1 MDNVGIDFGTN
12 DVEPPT
18 VPSILLIHANAH
30 FSAAEWNNLRR
41 RGICSMSTD
50 AHMPDCLSYRRKAF
64 LPVFLAIAIHDANP
78 NTPEDQP
85 DPYRSTQEAPPN
97 GVTRHSHGTTGHA
110 PHVVPLM
117 PGQSPLR
124 TPGIHPSRRPDVRPP
139 GPKEEP
145 HSVWEN
151 FNFMPQPV
159 PKASHAHTGD
169 ESSPTKRTASSPPHG
184 KTRWAHQDSVPSTE
198 RTQPQGQKDR
208 TNPRKLLP
216 GKKIRRSRQR

>member
-12 DVEPPT
+12 DIEPPT

-110 PHVVPLM
+110 PHVVLPM

-124 TPGIHPSRRPDVRPP
+124 TPGIHPSRRPDVRSP

-151 FNFMPQPV
+151 FNFMPQSGLITGQV
-159 PKASHAHTGD
+159 HKGD

-184 KTRWAHQDSVPSTE
+184 NSRWEHTNTLYQAPNAHN
-198 RTQPQGQKDR
+198 RRQKDR
-208 TNPRKLLP
+208 TNLRKLLP
-216 GKKIRRSRQR
+216 RKKIRRSRQR